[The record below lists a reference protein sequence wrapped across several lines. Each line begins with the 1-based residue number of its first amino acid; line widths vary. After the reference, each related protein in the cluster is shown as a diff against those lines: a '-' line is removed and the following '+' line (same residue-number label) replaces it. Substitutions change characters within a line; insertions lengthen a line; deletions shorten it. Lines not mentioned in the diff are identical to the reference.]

1 MHHKTLYKL
10 FMLLCFSILD
20 EFNLQKL
27 LNFLLHP
34 SLFMINAEIS
44 PLRLKAVKENQN
56 IENTEI

>member
-10 FMLLCFSILD
+10 FMLLCFSIL
-20 EFNLQKL
+20 EFKL

-34 SLFMINAEIS
+34 SLSRITAEIS
-44 PLRLKAVKENQN
+44 SLRLKAVKENEN

>member
-1 MHHKTLYKL
+1 MHHKTLYTL
-10 FMLLCFSILD
+10 FMLLCFSIRD

-34 SLFMINAEIS
+34 SLFRITAEIS
-44 PLRLKAVKENQN
+44 SLRLKAVKENKN

>member
-1 MHHKTLYKL
+1 MFQH
-10 FMLLCFSILD
+10 ID

-34 SLFMINAEIS
+34 SLFMITAEIS
-44 PLRLKAVKENQN
+44 PLRLKAVKENKS

>member
-1 MHHKTLYKL
+1 
-10 FMLLCFSILD
+10 MLLCFSILD

-34 SLFMINAEIS
+34 SLFRITAEIMSLFIS
-44 PLRLKAVKENQN
+44 PLSLKAVKEKEN

>member
-1 MHHKTLYKL
+1 
-10 FMLLCFSILD
+10 MLLLILSCFSIFD

-34 SLFMINAEIS
+34 WLSRITADIS
-44 PLRLKAVKENQN
+44 SLRLKAVKENEN

>member
-1 MHHKTLYKL
+1 MHHKTLYTL
-10 FMLLCFSILD
+10 FMLLCFSIL

-34 SLFMINAEIS
+34 SLFRITAEIS
-44 PLRLKAVKENQN
+44 PLRLKAVKENEN

>member
-34 SLFMINAEIS
+34 SLFRITADIS
-44 PLRLKAVKENQN
+44 LLRLKAVIDNEN